1 MSGERVLRHHWIDR
15 LYHWTMATASL
26 TCLFTAFLPI
36 LGWKFEWVTAHW
48 IAGIVLAI
56 AIIFHIVRAV
66 IWQDFWA
73 MVFGPRDLWSS
84 WRLMALALGLGG
96 PPPQR
101 DAKYS
106 PLQKLF
112 HMLVAAVVLAIVATG
127 ILMLSKIDTPFWW
140 RNPYWLA
147 DTQWGMI
154 YAAHGLCAMAMITLI
169 MAHVYFAVR
178 PDKLWMTRSM
188 LLGWISREEYRRHHD
203 PRRWPVPAIEELPR
217 TDSTNAYSAGE

>member
-1 MSGERVLRHHWIDR
+1 VSGERVLRHHLVDR
-15 LYHWTMATASL
+15 LYHWMMAVALL

-36 LGWKFEWVTAHW
+36 LGWKFAWVTAHW
-48 IAGIVLAI
+48 IAGIVLTAVI
-56 AIIFHIVRAV
+56 LLHIVRAV
-66 IWQDFWA
+66 LWQDFWS
-73 MVFGPRDLWSS
+73 MVIGPRDLRSS
-84 WRLMALALGLGG
+84 WRILVRALGRGG

-127 ILMLSKIDTPFWW
+127 LLMLSKIDTPLWR

-147 DTQWGMI
+147 DAQWGMI
-154 YAAHGLCAMAMITLI
+154 YAIHGLCAMAMITLI

-178 PDKLWMTRSM
+178 PEKLWMTRSM
-188 LLGWISREEYRRHHD
+188 FHGWISHEDYLRHHD
-203 PRRWPVPAIEELPR
+203 PQRWPVPDAEPTSR
-217 TDSTNAYSAGE
+217 QDGGTAYSAGE